1 MDRACAFR
9 RIQKSLTLLALAA
22 RVRFAHVPAMNLPN
36 QLTVARLVLSVFFV
50 ACLSVR
56 FPFNHTLALAIFLIA
71 TATDY
76 LDGEIARKHN
86 LITDF
91 GKLMDPLADKIL
103 TAAAFICLI
112 PYGALPAWVV
122 IVIIAREFLITG
134 LRLLAGAKGVVLPAE
149 KLGKHKTGW
158 QMATII
164 FLPAPAR
171 AGRLEFPPPRLGAD
185 RMEHDGHVDGRRDD
199 RAHRVF
205 GRGLF
210 LEEPRAHRDGV
221 AAQKKLR
228 ITSIVSPGSS
238 WMSRSGVC
246 APCEY
251 RR

>member
-1 MDRACAFR
+1 LL
-9 RIQKSLTLLALAA
+9 QSLALAA
-22 RVRFAHVPAMNLPN
+22 RVRFAREPAMNLPN
-36 QLTVARLVLSVFFV
+36 QLTVGRLVLSVFFV

-56 FPFNHTLALAIFLIA
+56 FPFNHTLALAIFIIA
-71 TATDY
+71 TITDY
-76 LDGEIARKHN
+76 LDGQIARRHN

-164 FLPAPAR
+164 FFLLLLALGDWNSRRLDWVPTAWSTMGTLMVIVTTVLTVYSGAGYFWKNR
-171 AGRLEFPPPRLGAD
+171 ALIAT
-185 RMEHDGHVDGRRDD
+185 
-199 RAHRVF
+199 A
-205 GRGLF
+205 
-210 LEEPRAHRDGV
+210 
-221 AAQKKLR
+221 
-228 ITSIVSPGSS
+228 
-238 WMSRSGVC
+238 
-246 APCEY
+246 
-251 RR
+251 